1 MSHDAMATRI
11 HPNLTAIEAQLY
23 VADITASCA
32 YFTAALGFA
41 IAFTHGDPP
50 FFGQVYRDRARLNLR
65 MVREPVLQA
74 KSCRA
79 CRSAPFDSSRDNKTY
94 C

>member
-1 MSHDAMATRI
+1 
-11 HPNLTAIEAQLY
+11 
-23 VADITASCA
+23 
-32 YFTAALGFA
+32 
-41 IAFTHGDPP
+41 
-50 FFGQVYRDRARLNLR
+50 